1 VRWLRWLD
9 EAREEFTE
17 RTPAL
22 CPCERLRLP
31 GVDRYAMLGKER
43 NPFAEHAFK
52 SVVNVVMSAVLR
64 RNSPMLSHQPS

>member
-1 VRWLRWLD
+1 VRRLRWFD

-22 CPCERLRLP
+22 CPCGRLRLP
-31 GVDRYAMLGKER
+31 GIDRHAMLGKEW
-43 NPFAEHAFK
+43 NPFAEHAFR

-64 RNSPMLSHQPS
+64 RTSPMLSHQPS